1 MRTGRHT
8 IRMGTVVAMTVL
20 ATAGLLVLWPGA
32 ALGNAHAVGPRAAS
46 PATIARHIL
55 GHAPRGLARTI
66 VLRRT
71 VRVAND
77 LNYPP
82 QSYIDPTTHKLV
94 GFDVDVAKRVARIL
108 GLKVVWKHPQWA
120 NVISG
125 LRRGRFDVSIGSMT
139 VTPDREKLVAFTGP
153 YYFAEGQVFVKTGG
167 TQITGPG
174 DLAGKTVGV
183 QDGSTYADYLAQNTA
198 AVVETYGT
206 DLAAVTDLANG
217 TIDFWMTDPC
227 TGQQMILSGQQVE
240 SSGKPLYYENIAFAL
255 KRGES
260 DWRTLLNYTV
270 NKMHKNGSLTTT
282 SKKWYDGLDLTVKQ

>member
-1 MRTGRHT
+1 
-8 IRMGTVVAMTVL
+8 
-20 ATAGLLVLWPGA
+20 LWPGA

-108 GLKVVWKHPQWA
+108 GLRVVWKHPRWA
-120 NVISG
+120 NVTTG
-125 LRRGRFDVSIGSMT
+125 LRRGLFDVSIGSMT
-139 VTPDREKLVAFTGP
+139 VTPERKKLVAFTGP

-183 QDGSTYADYLAQNTA
+183 LDGSPYGPYLAQHTQA
-198 AVVETYGT
+198 IVESYST
-206 DLAAVTDLANG
+206 DPAAVTDLTNG
-217 TIDFWMTDPC
+217 TIGFWMTDPV
-227 TGQQMILSGQQVE
+227 TGQKVILSGQPIE
-240 SSGKPLYYENIAFAL
+240 FSGKPLYYENIAFAL
-255 KRGES
+255 KRGEA
-260 DWRTLLNYTV
+260 DWRALLNYTV
-270 NKMHKNGSLTTT
+270 TKMHKDGSLTTM